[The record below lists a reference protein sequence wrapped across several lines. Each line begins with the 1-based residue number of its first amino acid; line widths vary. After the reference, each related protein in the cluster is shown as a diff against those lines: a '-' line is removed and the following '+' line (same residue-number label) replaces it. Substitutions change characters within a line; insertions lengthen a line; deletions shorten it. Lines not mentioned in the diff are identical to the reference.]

1 MAMLNKGGIRGV
13 LKGVAYPGTRLTASC
28 RMLFASALTLLLLL
42 GIACSDGPTA
52 TPTESAQSPS
62 PISPT
67 ATPTA
72 TPVPGPTSTSIPS
85 ASEPTPTAMSGT
97 PQAPTA
103 TATMAPGP
111 TAAPPAFPVVIT
123 DSNGNDV
130 VFDAPPERIIAY
142 DSVVVEILFAMGEG
156 SRIAG
161 THDFVTYPPE
171 ADSVPRVGDA
181 FNANTEKILEA
192 NPDLIYVFFASSYD
206 QVKDLGIK
214 VLYLESPSALDG
226 IPERIRMW
234 GRITGNMEGAETVA
248 AQYEARLSEVT
259 DKLSSLEQGP
269 RLYYDLS
276 GYWTVGP
283 DTILGEVFG
292 LLKAENI
299 AHDLSG
305 YIQISPEV
313 VVERDPEVI
322 IASPEQVQ
330 EFRDDPAFQGVSAVM
345 NGRLHSV
352 GPPVSLS
359 VFGPRFIEGIEALAK
374 IVHPDIFGPPP
385 VVFPIAVKDSN
396 GNDVVF
402 DAPPERIVAMNS
414 VVVEILFALGEGHR
428 IVATHDFVTYPPEA
442 DSVPRVGSAFAINA
456 EQILALDPDLIA
468 VFFASAYEQVKDLGI
483 KVLYIDS
490 PITLDGIP
498 DRMRLWG
505 RITGNVEG
513 AAKLATD
520 FNARLDAVLES
531 LASLEQGPRLFHDDS
546 LFFTRGPDTVLGQ
559 VYELLKVENIAHD
572 ISGYGQLTPEAIVE
586 RDPEVI
592 ISTFATRVQEFLD
605 DPAFQDVSAVKNG
618 RVYVIQPDGI
628 VSVFG
633 TRFIEGIEALARLIY
648 PDQFGAIKYDPS
660 GPDRD
665 CSDFD
670 TWQEAQVFYK
680 AAGGPDQDPHR
691 LDSDGNGIPCESL
704 PGAP

>member
-13 LKGVAYPGTRLTASC
+13 LKGVAYPGTRPTASC
-28 RMLFASALTLLLLL
+28 RMFFAGALALVLLLA
-42 GIACSDGPTA
+42 IACGGGPTA
-52 TPTESAQSPS
+52 TPTRSAEPTS

-72 TPVPGPTSTSIPS
+72 TPVPGPTSTSAP
-85 ASEPTPTAMSGT
+85 G
-97 PQAPTA
+97 PTA
-103 TATMAPGP
+103 TATTAPEP
-111 TAAPPAFPVVIT
+111 TATSIPSIPPPSAFPVVIT
-123 DSNGNDV
+123 DSNGIEV
-130 VFDAPPERIIAY
+130 TFDAPPERIIAY

-171 ADSVPRVGDA
+171 ADSVPRIGDA

-234 GRITGNMEGAETVA
+234 GHITGNVEGAETVA
-248 AQYEARLSEVT
+248 AQYESRLNEVT
-259 DKLSSLEQGP
+259 DKLASLERGP

-276 GYWTVGP
+276 GFWTVGP

-345 NGRLHSV
+345 SGRLHSV
-352 GPPVSLS
+352 GPAGLLS
-359 VFGPRFIEGIEALAK
+359 VFGPRFIDGVEALAR

-385 VVFPIAVKDSN
+385 VVFPVVITDSN

-428 IVATHDFVTYPPEA
+428 IAATHDFVSYPPEA

-456 EQILALDPDLIA
+456 EQVLALDPDLIA

-648 PDQFGAIKYDPS
+648 LDQFGAIKYDPS